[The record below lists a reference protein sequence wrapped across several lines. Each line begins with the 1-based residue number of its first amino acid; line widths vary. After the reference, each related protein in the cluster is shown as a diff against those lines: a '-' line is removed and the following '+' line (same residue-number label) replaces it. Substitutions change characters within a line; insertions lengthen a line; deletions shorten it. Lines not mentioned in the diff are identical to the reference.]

1 MYSFFD
7 GTDYIHYNRYL
18 FNRIQNILFNENV
31 RAYFYASKKFFNLAL
46 KF

>member
-31 RAYFYASKKFFNLAL
+31 RAYFYYLRL
-46 KF
+46 KNFLI